1 MQQQLPDRR
10 ADMDEAVLATLA
22 AAPGAATPIGFD
34 RLLIR
39 LARNRDVVLIAIAIA
54 IFLFFSLTTRT
65 FLREFNLFNILRN
78 ISLIT
83 IVAVGMTFVLVA
95 GEIDLSVG
103 SVYGILTVLMGLL
116 VVSVGIDPWAAM
128 PIVIVIGLA
137 IGALNGLFIVGFGIP
152 SFIVTLAMLS
162 GYRSL
167 AMIVS
172 GERPIIPHSRDLFY
186 HLTGGELFGQM
197 PWLILW
203 MIPVVIL
210 GGIALAYTRFGYHV
224 YATGGNREAAR
235 DSGIAI
241 GRIRFSVFMLT
252 SALCG
257 LAAALVFGY
266 LRAAGPTT
274 GVGFEFRVIG
284 AVVIGGVA
292 LTGGRGSVL
301 GTFLGAIII
310 GMITGGM
317 VLFGYSQNVGD
328 MATGLLIILVGSLD
342 LGLRRHLKSRT
353 G

>member
-1 MQQQLPDRR
+1 MPL
-10 ADMDEAVLATLA
+10 V
-22 AAPGAATPIGFD
+22 
-34 RLLIR
+34 
-39 LARNRDVVLIAIAIA
+39 
-54 IFLFFSLTTRT
+54 
-65 FLREFNLFNILRN
+65 IL
-78 ISLIT
+78 
-83 IVAVGMTFVLVA
+83 
-95 GEIDLSVG
+95 
-103 SVYGILTVLMGLL
+103 
-116 VVSVGIDPWAAM
+116 
-128 PIVIVIGLA
+128 IGLA
-137 IGALNGLFIVGFGIP
+137 IGASNAVFIVGFGIP
-152 SFIVTLAMLS
+152 SFIVTLAMLA

-167 AMIVS
+167 ALIVT
-172 GERPIIPHSRDLFY
+172 GERPLIPRSRELFY
-186 HLTGGELFGQM
+186 QVTGGELFGQV

-210 GGIALAYTRFGYHV
+210 GGIGLAYTRFGYHV

-241 GRIRFSVFMLT
+241 DRIRFCVFMLT

-328 MATGLLIILVGSLD
+328 MATGLLIIVVGSLD
-342 LGLRRHLKSRT
+342 LGLRRHLKSRA